1 MMFWIVLRFQLFKD
15 DILEQFDRS
24 GFAAETLNPVP
35 MLQGSCDMD
44 KPLDVARRLHDDRR
58 LDDDQAVDRVT
69 PLHIYLYEAA
79 DCMVDEPAGL
89 HSLLR
94 NTFGQWK
101 TEDGLYSYGQDGQWK
116 TEDGQSE

>member
-1 MMFWIVLRFQLFKD
+1 MFWIVLRFQLFKD
-15 DILEQFDRS
+15 DILKQFDRS
-24 GFAAETLNPVP
+24 GFAAATLNPAP

-58 LDDDQAVDRVT
+58 LDDQAADRVT

-79 DCMVDEPAGL
+79 DCMNLDEAADR
-89 HSLLR
+89 HSLLQ
-94 NTFGQWK
+94 NTV
-101 TEDGLYSYGQDGQWK
+101 YSYGLDGQWK